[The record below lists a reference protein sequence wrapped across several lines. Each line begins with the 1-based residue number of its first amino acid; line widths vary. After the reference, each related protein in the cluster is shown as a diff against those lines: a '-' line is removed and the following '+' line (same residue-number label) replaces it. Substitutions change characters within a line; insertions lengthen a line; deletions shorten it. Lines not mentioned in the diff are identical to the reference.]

1 MADLFISDL
10 HLDAAR
16 PDITARFEAF
26 AADLPARVDRLF
38 ILGDLF
44 EAWIGDDAA
53 GELEAGVA
61 ARLSRLASCGV
72 LLFYLHGNRDFL
84 LGRAF
89 AERCGMRLLPDP
101 CVVELGGEAT
111 LLSHGDVL
119 CTDDTAYQE
128 FRRTVRNPAWQAVFL
143 AETVSAR
150 QAFAARA
157 RAASR
162 EHQSMAADAIMDVNP
177 DAVRRLSERYGVR
190 RLIHGHTHRPAIH
203 RSPEGATF
211 ERIVLGDW
219 YTQGS
224 SLSID
229 AHGLRLHVF

>member
-16 PDITARFEAF
+16 PDISARFEAF
-26 AADLPARVDRLF
+26 AADLPATVDRLF

-61 ARLSRLASCGV
+61 ARLSRLASRGV
-72 LLFYLHGNRDFL
+72 ALFYLHGNRDFL
-84 LGRAF
+84 LGRAY
-89 AERCGMRLLPDP
+89 AARCGMRLLPDP
-101 CVVELGGEAT
+101 CLIELGGEPA
-111 LLSHGDVL
+111 LLSHGDTL

-128 FRRTVRNPAWQAVFL
+128 FRRMVRDPAWQAGFL
-143 AETVSAR
+143 AQPVAAR
-150 QAFAARA
+150 QSFAARA

-162 EHQSMAADAIMDVNP
+162 EHQSMAADAIMEVNP
-177 DAVRRLSERYGVR
+177 DAVRRLIARYGVR
-190 RLIHGHTHRPAIH
+190 RLIHGHTHRPAVH
-203 RSPEGATF
+203 RPSEGDTF

-224 SLSID
+224 SLCVD
-229 AHGLRLHVF
+229 AHGLQLQAF